1 MRRVLVWTSL
11 LVVGLALV
19 GLGVW
24 FAVVRLD
31 DADKWASVVAAL
43 VAVLGVPMTVYGL
56 VLSRR
61 AGERAG
67 QEPATFTGGAQAR
80 ATNHGIAIG
89 QVGGDVHFGQEQTS
103 GRRIGDTGAASRPE
117 AGQ

>member
-1 MRRVLVWTSL
+1 MRRVLAWTSL
-11 LVVGLALV
+11 LVVGGALV
-19 GLGVW
+19 GLGVR
-24 FAVVRLD
+24 FALVRLD
-31 DADKWASVVAAL
+31 DADKWGSVVAAL
-43 VAVLGVPMTVYGL
+43 VAVLGMPITVYGL

-61 AGERAG
+61 SGKRTVED
-67 QEPATFTGGAQAR
+67 PATFTGGAQAR